1 MSFDG
6 NAVESDAE
14 GLEIGEVITGHV
26 NNSDAFVTFEDGLI
40 IGRFA
45 KYDTGSLDNLD
56 ASVTPT
62 IAGVV
67 KRNLTGS
74 LKRSTYNNVGDEI
87 NTDDVA
93 ELCNFGYVTVEIKDG
108 ITPVKYEAVYAENKT
123 VGDYGEAT
131 NILDTSNILVPGA
144 TFHRATNRANVW
156 IIKLGQIL

>member
-1 MSFDG
+1 MSFTGD
-6 NAVESDAE
+6 AIELDAE
-14 GLEIGEVITGHV
+14 GLEQGEVITGHV
-26 NNSDAFVTFEDGLI
+26 NNCDAFRTFEDGLI

-45 KYDTGSLDNLD
+45 KYDAGSLDNMD
-56 ASVTPT
+56 ASATPT

-67 KRNLTGS
+67 ARNFTGS
-74 LKRSTYNNVGDEI
+74 LKRDTYNNVGDEV

-93 ELCNFGYVTVEIKDG
+93 ELCNFGYVTVEVKDG
-108 ITPVKYEAVYAENKT
+108 ITPVKYEPVYAENTT

-131 NILDTSNILVPGA
+131 NILDTTNILVPGA